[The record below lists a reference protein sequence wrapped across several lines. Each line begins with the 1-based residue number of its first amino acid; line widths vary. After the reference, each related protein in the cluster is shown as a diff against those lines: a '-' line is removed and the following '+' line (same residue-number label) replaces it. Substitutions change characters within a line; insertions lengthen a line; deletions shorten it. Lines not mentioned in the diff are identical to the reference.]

1 MNVPFM
7 DLARQHAPIRDA
19 LHAAAC
25 RVIDSCSY
33 IGGEEVKGFEKEM
46 AAWMGVPEVCS
57 AGCAT
62 SGLFATLKG
71 FGIGPGDE
79 VITTVHT
86 AIATAEAI
94 SMAGA
99 QVVFCDLQ
107 PGYFNLD
114 PEQIRK
120 KITSRT
126 RALIPVHLYGQ
137 PADLETILSLASQ
150 HGLKVI
156 EDCAQAQGARYK
168 GKYVGT
174 FGDAAVFSFF
184 PSKNLGGFGDGGA
197 AVAKDPAVLKKIRMF
212 SNHGRDSKYIHE
224 FEGMN
229 SRLDAMQAALLRVC
243 LPHLDKWNAQRRSA
257 ARKYNRTLASISEV
271 KVPRELPDT
280 EPIYHVYCIV
290 VPDREDLRKYL
301 KEKGVATGVHYPYSL
316 NMQPAYAAL
325 GQGEGSFPNAEHAC
339 KHMLSLPMFPGITDE
354 ELDYVCDAI
363 HSYFKGG
370 K

>member
-25 RVIDSCSY
+25 RVIDSCGY

-57 AGCAT
+57 LGCAT
-62 SGLFATLKG
+62 SGLYATLKSL
-71 FGIGPGDE
+71 GIGPGDE

-94 SMAGA
+94 SMTGA
-99 QVVFCDLQ
+99 KVIFCDLE

-114 PEQIRK
+114 PDEIRK
-120 KITSRT
+120 KITPKT
-126 RALIPVHLYGQ
+126 KAMIPVHLYGQ
-137 PADLETILSLASQ
+137 PVNLDVMMAIAKE
-150 HGLKVI
+150 HKLKLI
-156 EDCAQAQGARYK
+156 EDCAQAQGARFK

-197 AVAKDPAVLKKIRMF
+197 AVAKDPALTKRIRMF
-212 SNHGRDSKYIHE
+212 SNHGRESKYLHE

-243 LPHLDKWNAQRRSA
+243 LPHLDKWNAQRRTSA
-257 ARKYNRTLASISEV
+257 RRYSRTLEAISEV
-271 KVPRELPDT
+271 SVPREMPDT

-290 VPDREDLRKYL
+290 VPDREALRKYL
-301 KEKGVATGVHYPYSL
+301 KEKGVATGVHYPYAL
-316 NMQPAYAAL
+316 NMQPAYAGM
-325 GQGEGSFPNAEHAC
+325 GQGEGSFPRAEYAC

-354 ELDYVCDAI
+354 EVDYVCDMI
-363 HSYFKGG
+363 RSYFSG
-370 K
+370 KK